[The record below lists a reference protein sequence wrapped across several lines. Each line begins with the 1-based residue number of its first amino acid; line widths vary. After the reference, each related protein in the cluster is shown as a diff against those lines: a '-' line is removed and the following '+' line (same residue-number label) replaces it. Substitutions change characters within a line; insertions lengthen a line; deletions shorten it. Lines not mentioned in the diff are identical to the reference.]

1 MDKKKSIN
9 GNGSESEASNLPHI
23 MSGRSLMISPIVHKE
38 QAKLNRSFMNEDR
51 QNRIAF
57 SPPNITAFK
66 KSETGG

>member
-1 MDKKKSIN
+1 MDKKKSNN

-51 QNRIAF
+51 
-57 SPPNITAFK
+57 
-66 KSETGG
+66 